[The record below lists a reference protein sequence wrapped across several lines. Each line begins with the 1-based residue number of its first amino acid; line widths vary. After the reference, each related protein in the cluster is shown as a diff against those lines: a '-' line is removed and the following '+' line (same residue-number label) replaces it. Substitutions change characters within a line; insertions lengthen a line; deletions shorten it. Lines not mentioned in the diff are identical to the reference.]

1 MKEEAI
7 LLTDGDVSVEND
19 NMAKVLNFFGVPW
32 RAKTIGEFLSYDR
45 ADHQNSSKLRLLCP
59 AEVLLKLIEDLEQ
72 SSEGIRFW
80 REQVH
85 SIFAPWGKELAGA
98 PKMISELKKKTQG

>member
-7 LLTDGDVSVEND
+7 LLTDCDVSVEND
-19 NMAKVLNFFGVPW
+19 NMAKVLNFFGVPR

-72 SSEGIRFW
+72 SSEGILFW
-80 REQVH
+80 REHVH
-85 SIFAPWGKELAGA
+85 SIFAHSRKDFRGLQKLFMP
-98 PKMISELKKKTQG
+98 